1 METEFIYIQ
10 DFCTSHNITESFIL
24 ELQEYELVELRLVD
38 DQQCIYIEELPK
50 VEKLVRLHRDLDINL
65 EGLEAIY
72 HLLEKTIQLQNEIH
86 ILKKRL
92 NRYGDL

>member
-1 METEFIYIQ
+1 METEFIYIE
-10 DFCTSHNITESFIL
+10 DFCSSHNITESFIL
-24 ELQEYELVELRLVD
+24 ELQEYQLVELKLVD

-50 VEKLVRLHRDLDINL
+50 VEKFVRLHRDLDINL

-72 HLLEKTIQLQNEIH
+72 HLLEKTMQLQNEIH

-92 NRYGDL
+92 NRYGDI

>member
-10 DFCTSHNITESFIL
+10 DFCSSHNITETFIL
-24 ELQEYELVELRLVD
+24 KLQEYELVELKMVD
-38 DQQCIYIEELPK
+38 DQKCIYLEELPK

-72 HLLEKTIQLQNEIH
+72 HLLEKTMQLQNEIYT
-86 ILKKRL
+86 LKKRL
-92 NRYGDL
+92 NRYGAI

>member
-10 DFCTSHNITESFIL
+10 DFCSSHNITESFIL
-24 ELQEYELVELRLVD
+24 ELQEYELVELKLVD

-72 HLLEKTIQLQNEIH
+72 HLLEKTMQLQNEIH

-92 NRYGDL
+92 NRYGDI

>member
-1 METEFIYIQ
+1 VETEFIYIQ
-10 DFCTSHNITESFIL
+10 DFCSSHNITESFIL
-24 ELQEYELVELRLVD
+24 ELQEYELVELKLVD

-72 HLLEKTIQLQNEIH
+72 HLLEKTMQLQNEIH

-92 NRYGDL
+92 NRYGDI